1 MFNFKNLIKIFLIL
15 VFTFAVSYFF
25 EKNIF
30 LADSP
35 KIRPNLDTYFLA
47 KINNV
52 KENVLARLNLGS
64 LLPQFNQ
71 GSNNNLVNKGSNNN
85 LVANQSREET
95 INFLKTTL
103 KPITK
108 GVSAAT
114 KDQYSYTEFKINEIE
129 WAEITYTLKS
139 GKIITVRYP
148 KGIQP
153 PPQTIYEGQYE

>member
-1 MFNFKNLIKIFLIL
+1 MFNYKNLIKIFLIL
-15 VFTFAVSYFF
+15 VFTFAISYFF

-35 KIRPNLDTYFLA
+35 KIRPNIGTYFLA
-47 KINNV
+47 NINNV
-52 KENVLARLNLGS
+52 KENALARLNLGS
-64 LLPQFNQ
+64 LLPQ
-71 GSNNNLVNKGSNNN
+71 VNKGSNNN
-85 LVANQSREET
+85 LVANQNREET

-148 KGIQP
+148 KGTQP